1 MSHRDTPE
9 LRDGQELTA
18 QDTSETPSKTPRTD
32 AEEIDLSESIKV
44 ELQSTGRR
52 RVVEKYVTAK
62 FARQLEIELSQER
75 ERGRWIPTSERLP
88 EPERVVVDGAEE
100 ACDFVPVLF
109 YTEHTVCAGRFWP
122 VLDRGKKNKFRSLQG
137 VEYPLHRVTHW
148 QPLPSAPGKAEE

>member
-9 LRDGQELTA
+9 LRDGQKLTA
-18 QDTSETPSKTPRTD
+18 QTAREAPSKTPRTD

-75 ERGRWIPTSERLP
+75 ERGRWIPVSKELPDEGVIVLTWDGENRSIEEYSPEEGWGLRKLVNSFDHASEK
-88 EPERVVVDGAEE
+88 
-100 ACDFVPVLF
+100 
-109 YTEHTVCAGRFWP
+109 Y
-122 VLDRGKKNKFRSLQG
+122 LD
-137 VEYPLHRVTHW
+137 VTHW
-148 QPLPSAPGKAEE
+148 QPLPSAPK

>member
-9 LRDGQELTA
+9 LRDGQKLTA
-18 QDTSETPSKTPRTD
+18 QTAREAPSKTPRTD

-75 ERGRWIPTSERLP
+75 ERGRWIPVSKKLP
-88 EPERVVVDGAEE
+88 EEGATVLAFWHPMSGGPPTGQSWGVTTYCPGHWHNPEDDEDDYAT
-100 ACDFVPVLF
+100 P
-109 YTEHTVCAGRFWP
+109 
-122 VLDRGKKNKFRSLQG
+122 S
-137 VEYPLHRVTHW
+137 HW
-148 QPLPSAPGKAEE
+148 QPLPSAPK